1 MHKYCEDKDC
11 IGGGSQITFKF
22 IVYSF
27 EVGKITNYY
36 ITMLYYIAVNLY

>member
-1 MHKYCEDKDC
+1 MHEYCEDKDY
-11 IGGGSQITFKF
+11 IGGGSQITFKV

-36 ITMLYYIAVNLY
+36 IAMIYYIAVNL